1 MNIVDG
7 DDTKQIL
14 IEDSTHYFFFGVGA
28 RMVVQVEFFLE
39 LGALVAGVFA
49 SGLVDALAT
58 ADVFV
63 FELFEADQVGESV

>member
-1 MNIVDG
+1 
-7 DDTKQIL
+7 
-14 IEDSTHYFFFGVGA
+14 
-28 RMVVQVEFFLE
+28 MVVQVEFFLE
-39 LGALVAGVFA
+39 FGALVAGVFA